1 MPCSLLDRRDVL
13 RGMALFSGWAFAPRL
28 VSAAGGR
35 DPRFLFVILRGAL
48 DGLATVAPIGDPHY
62 ESARGGLIIP
72 TDGPEAGLPIG
83 NFFALNPNMPALHRL
98 IAGGQAAIIHA
109 TATPYRERS
118 HFDGQDVLESGQ
130 PGPGR
135 LETGWLN
142 RLIGTLEPGDPVR
155 AGSALALSE
164 AVPLV
169 MRGPQKVVTWTPGGF
184 PDASSDTRLRL
195 LDLYTHTDARLA
207 RLLEDA
213 LALEGVVGPETD
225 LGTDMAGVMAEIGQ
239 SDLSGLSKR
248 FSEMAASAGRLLAQP
263 DGPRIAALSYPG
275 WDTHRG
281 QGLIKGRLANLLA
294 ALDTAIAALHEEMQ
308 PVWKD
313 SVIVI
318 ATEFGRAVAMN
329 GTAGTDHGTGTIAIA
344 LGGAVKGGG
353 VVADWPG
360 LSERSLLGARDLMPT
375 TDLRAVLKGVA
386 REHLGVGDR
395 ELAEIV
401 FPDSAK
407 VAALSGLIA

>member
-1 MPCSLLDRRDVL
+1 MSSLLLHRRDVL

-28 VSAAGGR
+28 VSAGGR

-48 DGLATVAPIGDPHY
+48 DGLAAVAPVGDPDY
-62 ESARGGLIIP
+62 ETARGGLIIP
-72 TDGPEAGLPIG
+72 ADGPEAGLPIG
-83 NFFALNPNMPALHRL
+83 NFFALNPNMPALHAL
-98 IAGGQAAIIHA
+98 ILRGDAAIVHA
-109 TATPYRERS
+109 TATPYRKRS

-142 RLIGTLEPGDPVR
+142 RLIGTLQPGVPVR

-169 MRGPQKVVTWTPGGF
+169 MRGPQKVVTWTPAGF

-195 LDLYTHTDARLA
+195 LDLYNHTDTRLA

-213 LALEGVVGPETD
+213 LALEGIAGAES
-225 LGTDMAGVMAEIGQ
+225 DMAAVMAEIGA
-239 SDLSGLSKR
+239 DLSGMSKR
-248 FSEMAASAGRLLAQP
+248 FTEVAAAAGKLLAQD
-263 DGPRIAALSYPG
+263 DGPRLAALSYPG

-281 QGLIKGRLANLLA
+281 QGPIKGRLANLLG
-294 ALDTAIAALHEEMQ
+294 ALDTAIEALHRELE
-308 PVWKD
+308 PVWRD
-313 SVIVI
+313 TVIVI

-329 GTAGTDHGTGTIAIA
+329 GTAGTDHGTGTIAIL
-344 LGGAVKGGG
+344 LGGAVNGGR

-360 LSERSLLGARDLMPT
+360 LSHGSLLAGRDLMPT

-386 REHLGVGDR
+386 KDHLGVGDR

-401 FPDSAK
+401 FPDSARLRP
-407 VAALSGLIA
+407 LSGLIA